1 MAAAKDGNTG
11 HYRPETAVTEPD
23 DAVDD
28 ANDVCLLNFDISQ
41 WAGSL
46 LGDFK
51 YYQNR
56 YSVFFH
62 GVGSFSSSFGSE
74 ANCQRQKV

>member
-1 MAAAKDGNTG
+1 MAAAKDGNTS

-28 ANDVCLLNFDISQ
+28 ANDVCLPLFIISQ
-41 WAGSL
+41 RTGSL

-51 YYQNR
+51 CYQNWSPVCCYWVGR
-56 YSVFFH
+56 
-62 GVGSFSSSFGSE
+62 VGSLNGWETSY
-74 ANCQRQKV
+74 